1 MIAFLGWLLLVL
13 FGGIGLAALPI
24 DLINSYRT
32 RPQRMDLATYA
43 ERKREMGE
51 EANRLIE
58 YGKKYEQDVRSGK
71 GQQKLRK
78 NYNKFRQA
86 VYLLEE
92 EYYKLKL
99 AYEQNGG
106 SILWWWFQLFLGI
119 LSFFLS
125 VFWVL
130 HIIIF
135 VLVDPPA
142 SPFLNEMFVKLDE
155 AFSLFG
161 TVAYGLFSF
170 YLLWAVIKGNFKFG
184 LRVFLFCTIHPMKI
198 AGTLMNS
205 FLFNVWLIMVSSV
218 TVVQFSS
225 VCFSI
230 YNRLT
235 ELDFIFNVAIKNLMV
250 IKYFWE
256 AYYYILIILAFL
268 SGLYLLIF
276 PTERKTKLDD

>member
-1 MIAFLGWLLLVL
+1 
-13 FGGIGLAALPI
+13 
-24 DLINSYRT
+24 
-32 RPQRMDLATYA
+32 MDLATYA
-43 ERKREMGE
+43 EKKRELGE

-58 YGKKYEQDVRSGK
+58 YGKKHEADMRKGK
-71 GQQKLRK
+71 NQTKLRK
-78 NYNKFRQA
+78 QYNQFRQA

-92 EYYKLKL
+92 EYNRLKL

-125 VFWVL
+125 IFWVL

-135 VLVDPPA
+135 VLISPPA
-142 SPFLNEMFVKLDE
+142 SPFLNQMFVKLDD

-161 TVAYGLFSF
+161 TVAYGVFSF

-198 AGTLMNS
+198 GATLMNS

-218 TVVQFSS
+218 TVVQFCS
-225 VCFSI
+225 VCFSL
-230 YNRLT
+230 YSRLT
-235 ELDFIFNVAIKNLMV
+235 QVDVIFNVAIKNLMV

-256 AYYYILIILAFL
+256 AYYYILIIIAGL
-268 SGLYLLIF
+268 SGIYLLVF
-276 PTERKTKLDD
+276 PKERKQKLED